1 MQASEQQQKSQ
12 SVNKQSIQT
21 DVDSQE
27 VILCPNCGA
36 EVPADAIFCPE
47 CSAPLKQHICPKC
60 GAVNTYAADICIVC
74 KTWLLEHQCKFC
86 YAEIP
91 DEASFCPECG
101 KPKEGIPCPHCG
113 NLSIFDF
120 CTKCGKPVTEEAIAE
135 KASAEEQDAQLITPV
150 DAETA
155 EIEAEIAKL
164 KALIGSEPVIED
176 DDNGDVYD
184 PDDYYEKKPE
194 DESVD
199 TEDEP
204 PRKSLFSAGQMA
216 SIKQTGADIDDARN
230 QRAEEA
236 RIAEE
241 KRIEDE
247 KLAEE
252 RQKEAERLAEK
263 KRQTLEA
270 QDKINALQK
279 KLVENMTAAAIKK
292 AEEQA
297 LLVKD
302 KKFST
307 NQEARCFHQARHSPN
322 AIGWLCNAY
331 GVVHLYKDGGP
342 NDCHEAVKGGHDY
355 FGEIVLVPRIEP
367 VKSNEE

>member
-1 MQASEQQQKSQ
+1 MQASEHQQRQQQSVAKEQAAQTTDDSQ
-12 SVNKQSIQT
+12 S
-21 DVDSQE
+21 

-36 EVPADAIFCPE
+36 EVPADAIFCSE

-60 GAVNTYAADICIVC
+60 GAANTYAADICQFCHI
-74 KTWLLEHQCKFC
+74 WLLEHQCKFC
-86 YAEIP
+86 YAELS
-91 DEASFCPECG
+91 DDAAFCPECG

-113 NLSIFDF
+113 NLCIFDF

-150 DAETA
+150 DEETA
-155 EIEAEIAKL
+155 EIEAEIARL
-164 KALIGSEPVIED
+164 KALIDSEPAIED
-176 DDNGDVYD
+176 DDVYD

-194 DESVD
+194 DEPVV

-204 PRKSLFSAGQMA
+204 VRKSLFSDRQMA

-236 RIAEE
+236 RKKKKKREE
-241 KRIEDE
+241 EER
-247 KLAEE
+247 LAEE
-252 RQKEAERLAEK
+252 RRKEAEILAEK
-263 KRQTLEA
+263 KRQLTEA

-279 KLVENMTAAAIKK
+279 KLVENMTIAAIKK
-292 AEEQA
+292 AEERA
-297 LLVKD
+297 LSVKD

-307 NQEARCFHQARHSPN
+307 NQEARCFHQAHHNPH

-342 NDCHEAVKGGHDY
+342 NDCHEAAKGGHDY
-355 FGEIVLVPRIEP
+355 FGEIVFVPRIEP
-367 VKSNEE
+367 I